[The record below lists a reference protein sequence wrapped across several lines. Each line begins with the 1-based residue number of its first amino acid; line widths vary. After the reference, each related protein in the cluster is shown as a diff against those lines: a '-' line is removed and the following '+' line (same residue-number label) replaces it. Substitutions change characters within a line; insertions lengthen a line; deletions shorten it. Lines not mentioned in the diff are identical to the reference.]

1 MNVCFRIFILKKCVY
16 ISMSGCS
23 VTGRLVAINQELDS
37 LAWDGLEERRLME
50 AKRAKLL
57 DQLGETKLLWANIE
71 RRSDTVVSQV
81 KKYLPLSKNIFD
93 VPKKY
98 LQVDHYAGKGEGAAL
113 SGWLRTKVQL
123 MVSKKE
129 LEEKIEL
136 GEKQLG
142 AMKVIETFEVI
153 V

>member
-1 MNVCFRIFILKKCVY
+1 MSSRLNVCFRIFILKKCVYMY

-81 KKYLPLSKNIFD
+81 
-93 VPKKY
+93 
-98 LQVDHYAGKGEGAAL
+98 
-113 SGWLRTKVQL
+113 
-123 MVSKKE
+123 
-129 LEEKIEL
+129 
-136 GEKQLG
+136 
-142 AMKVIETFEVI
+142 
-153 V
+153 

>member
-1 MNVCFRIFILKKCVY
+1 
-16 ISMSGCS
+16 MSGCS

-81 KKYLPLSKNIFD
+81 KNIYHCRKIFLTFPKNICR
-93 VPKKY
+93 
-98 LQVDHYAGKGEGAAL
+98 
-113 SGWLRTKVQL
+113 WTTT
-123 MVSKKE
+123 
-129 LEEKIEL
+129 L
-136 GEKQLG
+136 GRARARHCPG
-142 AMKVIETFEVI
+142 GCGPRCS
-153 V
+153 

>member
-1 MNVCFRIFILKKCVY
+1 MSSRLNVCFRIFISKKCAYNSV
-16 ISMSGCS
+16 SGCS

-81 KKYLPLSKNIFD
+81 
-93 VPKKY
+93 
-98 LQVDHYAGKGEGAAL
+98 
-113 SGWLRTKVQL
+113 
-123 MVSKKE
+123 
-129 LEEKIEL
+129 
-136 GEKQLG
+136 
-142 AMKVIETFEVI
+142 
-153 V
+153 

>member
-1 MNVCFRIFILKKCVY
+1 MSSRLNVCFRIFISKKCAYNSV
-16 ISMSGCS
+16 SGCS
-23 VTGRLVAINQELDS
+23 VTGRLVTINQELDS

-93 VPKKY
+93 VPKNICR
-98 LQVDHYAGKGEGAAL
+98 
-113 SGWLRTKVQL
+113 WTTT
-123 MVSKKE
+123 
-129 LEEKIEL
+129 L
-136 GEKQLG
+136 GRARARRCPG
-142 AMKVIETFEVI
+142 GCGPRCS
-153 V
+153 

>member
-1 MNVCFRIFILKKCVY
+1 
-16 ISMSGCS
+16 MSGCS

-81 KKYLPLSKNIFD
+81 PKIFTIVEKYF
-93 VPKKY
+93 
-98 LQVDHYAGKGEGAAL
+98 
-113 SGWLRTKVQL
+113 
-123 MVSKKE
+123 
-129 LEEKIEL
+129 
-136 GEKQLG
+136 
-142 AMKVIETFEVI
+142 
-153 V
+153 